1 MDNKVYIVSA
11 KRSATGSFL
20 GSLKNVSAQVLG
32 GEVVKAILAETKV
45 DPSLIDEV
53 IMGNILP
60 AGQGQGVAR
69 QVSLAG
75 GVPET
80 VPAYSLNMACGSGMK
95 AVMLGYA
102 NIKAGLHQ
110 LVLAGGVEV
119 MSAAPYLLP
128 KEVRSGHK
136 MGTLNLSDHMI
147 DDALTDAFHHV
158 HMALQLKTL
167 RIAITS
173 PVKRKKP
180 LHINLN

>member
-32 GEVVKAILAETKV
+32 GEVVKAILAETKI

-69 QVSLAG
+69 QVSIAG

-80 VPAYSLNMACGSGMK
+80 VPAYSLNMA
-95 AVMLGYA
+95 
-102 NIKAGLHQ
+102 
-110 LVLAGGVEV
+110 
-119 MSAAPYLLP
+119 
-128 KEVRSGHK
+128 
-136 MGTLNLSDHMI
+136 
-147 DDALTDAFHHV
+147 
-158 HMALQLKTL
+158 
-167 RIAITS
+167 
-173 PVKRKKP
+173 
-180 LHINLN
+180 